1 MKDIKFF
8 LTNLLLPYEKIWTIY
23 MAAVTILA
31 GICFNIFL
39 ALKFH
44 WVMIPSHPMFPF
56 FIGTNFMF
64 LLCFLIFILE
74 SFYQRLLVRFLAPF
88 YSQVKT
94 NDLRHFTYME
104 YHQMFS
110 QIFPLNDH
118 LAAIK
123 KRYLPFLYCSRFL
136 MILLYLTILFL
147 CGTADYFFSRVPV
160 VKTSFCYYHF
170 FIIIALIIYLLLIMH
185 LNTSK
190 LPDMPQA
197 NKWFFFILI
206 VLYITV
212 KSVSLKQNYT
222 FFNDSEPFMVHI
234 INFTENA
241 LFPLLLICLYFN
253 VTTSK
258 YICFDIRQKLNLYD
272 TFMGAY
278 ISFSDILYTLETDTE
293 TLALLCRYSA
303 YKDHKSETIHITSN
317 KYPDEKMHWLL
328 SQQDLLLECCY
339 HFSGD
344 MLSRCQQIFQSLPD
358 WSLCLMDEDFPNNMI
373 QFLEENR

>member
-1 MKDIKFF
+1 MD
-8 LTNLLLPYEKIWTIY
+8 NLY
-23 MAAVTILA
+23 
-31 GICFNIFL
+31 FSFSIF
-39 ALKFH
+39 
-44 WVMIPSHPMFPF
+44 
-56 FIGTNFMF
+56 
-64 LLCFLIFILE
+64 
-74 SFYQRLLVRFLAPF
+74 
-88 YSQVKT
+88 
-94 NDLRHFTYME
+94 
-104 YHQMFS
+104 
-110 QIFPLNDH
+110 
-118 LAAIK
+118 
-123 KRYLPFLYCSRFL
+123 
-136 MILLYLTILFL
+136 
-147 CGTADYFFSRVPV
+147 
-160 VKTSFCYYHF
+160 
-170 FIIIALIIYLLLIMH
+170 
-185 LNTSK
+185 
-190 LPDMPQA
+190 
-197 NKWFFFILI
+197 

-212 KSVSLKQNYT
+212 KSVALKQNYT

-303 YKDHKSETIHITSN
+303 YKDHKSETIHIASN

-358 WSLCLMDEDFPNNMI
+358 WSLCLLDEDFPNNMI